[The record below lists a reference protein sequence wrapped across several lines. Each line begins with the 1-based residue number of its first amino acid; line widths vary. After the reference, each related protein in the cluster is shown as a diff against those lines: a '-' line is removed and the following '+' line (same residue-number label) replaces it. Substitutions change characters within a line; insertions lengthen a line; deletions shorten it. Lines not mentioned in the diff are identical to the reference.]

1 MRTISDI
8 FTLGQEAKSRVR
20 ELYELLENEVN
31 EEANL
36 DDLDTTSK
44 TSIWSL
50 WLYVFAAMS
59 WLLEG
64 VFNAFKKETVQIID
78 ASIAGTDRWLAA
90 EVRKYQHGDTLIFNE
105 DTYKYDYPTVDS
117 EKQIVKRVAVVS
129 GVGLTTVK
137 VAKEVDEV
145 PVALTTE
152 ELNGL
157 RAYVNLKQWAGSN
170 IDTVSYASDKI
181 KLPIDVYF
189 NALTPLSTIQQR
201 VEAAVLAYLANL
213 DFNGTVYLS
222 KVVDAIQA
230 VEGVVDV
237 TLSNVEARSDLG
249 SFSPVDR
256 IYNPLSGYVEI
267 DPDFSLE
274 DTINYTASNG

>member
-1 MRTISDI
+1 MRTINDI
-8 FTLGQEAKSRVR
+8 FTLGQEAKARVR
-20 ELYELLENEVN
+20 ELYELLQSEVN
-31 EEANL
+31 EEATL
-36 DDLDTTSK
+36 EDLDTSSK

-64 VFNAFKKETVQIID
+64 VFTAFKKETVQIID

-105 DTYKYDYPTVDS
+105 DTYKYDYSAVDA

-137 VAKEVDEV
+137 VAKEVDGV
-145 PVALTTE
+145 PVALSTE